1 MKIVSK
7 NVSKMT
13 KRFKKSTS
21 SIKMTT
27 PTLNIAHLIEKNSMT
42 RLSKNYEN
50 KFLMRIKENFN
61 ENQQQLFVASFYCYL
76 NYDKKKDFVVNFDN
90 VWKWLGFARKDP
102 AKRVLEKHFTLD
114 TDYQVNKPAPQVC
127 GAGFD
132 DELLLHQSVEQKNND
147 ERDLFAPATS
157 GAKNDDGRGGSN
169 KETIML
175 SVNTFKKFCLK
186 AGTKKAD
193 EVHDYYIKL
202 EELLQD
208 TVEEESNELRK
219 QLTTTEEEKNK
230 FEESYKK
237 TADKVEQLQVMLH
250 KKRETRIISN
260 EKFVIYFLV
269 AHINGRTTYIIGRAA
284 DVNKRYR
291 SYKLKG
297 ILIHEEDIKLAYYRS
312 CRCGQILN
320 QVESN
325 VILKMSKYLIPGHR
339 EIFESDEFS
348 ETEMV
353 DKFKTVIDFYVN
365 SFEDVSPN
373 IVIQDKEL
381 REETRVRTEIYLD
394 ENREEINEMLREDR
408 KEDPE
413 KYRERDRNRDPE
425 KKKAKDKRYREKHR
439 EAIREKDREKY
450 QNNKVEIQEKRR
462 EQATELKEV
471 DPEIA
476 EKMAEK
482 KLKYLQEYREQNL
495 AKIKKQRTSKIQ
507 CLGCKVVLTRQCW
520 KKHTASLSHINAIK
534 QNPEILNQ
542 ENQFE
547 VVPEVN
553 DVISQGTAPF

>member
-1 MKIVSK
+1 
-7 NVSKMT
+7 
-13 KRFKKSTS
+13 
-21 SIKMTT
+21 MTT
-27 PTLNIAHLIEKNSMT
+27 TTLNIAHLIEKNSMT
-42 RLSKNYEN
+42 RLTKDYEN

-76 NYDKKKDFVVNFDN
+76 NYDKKKEFVIDFDN
-90 VWKWLGFARKDP
+90 VWKWLGFTRKDH
-102 AKRVLEKHFTLD
+102 AKTALKKHFTED
-114 TDYQVNKPAPQVC
+114 VDYQVIKA
-127 GAGFD
+127 
-132 DELLLHQSVEQKNND
+132 
-147 ERDLFAPATS
+147 APATS
-157 GAKNDDGRGGSN
+157 GAAFADDEPAPAIGGAGLN
-169 KETIML
+169 KETILL

-219 QLTTTEEEKNK
+219 QLTSAEEEKNK

-237 TADKVEQLQVMLH
+237 TADKVEKLQVMLH

-312 CRCGQILN
+312 CRCAQILN
-320 QVESN
+320 QVEGN
-325 VILKMSKYLIPGHR
+325 IIVKMSKYLIHGHR

-381 REETRVRTEIYLD
+381 KEETRVRTEIYLD
-394 ENREEINEMLREDR
+394 ENREDINEMLREDR
-408 KEDPE
+408 KENPE
-413 KYRERDRNRDPE
+413 KYREKDRNRDPE
-425 KKKAKDKRYREKHR
+425 KKKAKDERYREKHR
-439 EAIREKDREKY
+439 EEIREKDRQNY
-450 QNNKVEIQEKRR
+450 QNNKKEIQEKRR
-462 EQATELKEV
+462 EQAAELKV
-471 DPEIA
+471 IDPEI
-476 EKMAEK
+476 AEK

-495 AKIKKQRTSKIQ
+495 AKIKKQRTSKIK
-507 CLGCKVVLTRQCW
+507 CLGCEVVLTRQCW

-547 VVPEVN
+547 VVVTEPDN
-553 DVISQGTAPF
+553 TPL